1 MNLTKHCPQRQIYFI
16 YFGSSTSLNLVIVN
30 PGSYFQFP
38 LAFVERRLFF
48 CIRMDNITS
57 VALLVI
63 VVACVGAIMG
73 HATPGQVVDE
83 IFTSERPYL
92 SCVLYFA
99 CTLVNCGLNL
109 VLLIC
114 TVPRIA
120 ARWLHRHRRWRRWR
134 RKAVRRILTYQC
146 HVVSAEV
153 FMVPHA
159 SATERALRSQ
169 RRCWSQKCSRGRTH
183 EAARKP
189 ASITTAALPQK
200 RFETSSESNFVSWL
214 AGFVVLA
221 ANPCTAALFPSEY
234 LAMPFVMLAAPCVA
248 TVLCFFFVYWLLLSW
263 CVASMGVALY
273 KRAQSYRIRRSAR
286 DFEKDPCS
294 L

>member
-1 MNLTKHCPQRQIYFI
+1 MESMSRPWLWICDMWQPALRWLNLTKHCPQRQIYFI
-16 YFGSSTSLNLVIVN
+16 YFGSSTYLNLVIVN

-57 VALLVI
+57 IALIVI

-73 HATPGQVVDE
+73 HATPDQVVDE

-120 ARWLHRHRRWRRWR
+120 ARWLHHHRRWRRRR
-134 RKAVRRILTYQC
+134 RKAVRTILTYQC

-159 SATERALRSQ
+159 SATERALRSHRLGRVDRRRIVLHSSCAQ
-169 RRCWSQKCSRGRTH
+169 KRPAEPSLKRRCWSQKCRRVRTH
-183 EAARKP
+183 EPARKP
-189 ASITTAALPQK
+189 ASKPPLPCLRK
-200 RFETSSESNFVSWL
+200 GS
-214 AGFVVLA
+214 
-221 ANPCTAALFPSEY
+221 
-234 LAMPFVMLAAPCVA
+234 
-248 TVLCFFFVYWLLLSW
+248 
-263 CVASMGVALY
+263 
-273 KRAQSYRIRRSAR
+273 K
-286 DFEKDPCS
+286 
-294 L
+294 